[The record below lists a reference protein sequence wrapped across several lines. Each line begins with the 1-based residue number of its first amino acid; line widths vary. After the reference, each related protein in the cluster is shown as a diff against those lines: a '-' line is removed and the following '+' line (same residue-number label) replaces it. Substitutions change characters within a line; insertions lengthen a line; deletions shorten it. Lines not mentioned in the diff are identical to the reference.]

1 MNGTVRDADALSR
14 AAAEAVQ
21 QKQAAGTATEFHDLA
36 RRMEIAGGEAWKAV
50 RRDLLELREQS
61 ARVCQGGTDVVELYR
76 AQGRIQALSVLLAL
90 YDEAKDTLM
99 RRRQQEGVQ

>member
-1 MNGTVRDADALSR
+1 MNGAVRNADALSR
-14 AAAEAVQ
+14 AAAEEA
-21 QKQAAGTATEFHDLA
+21 KQRRAASIATEFHDLA
-36 RRMEIAGGEAWKAV
+36 RRMEIAGGDVWKAV
-50 RRDLLELREQS
+50 REDVLKLRDQA

-90 YDEAKDTLM
+90 YDEAQDTLM